1 MNKLL
6 RTSAAALIALAAV
19 LFPNSASAQNTQ
31 VISNTSL
38 GADAHDLWAEGS
50 MVYVARGAAGVDI
63 IDATNQAAPVVVGNI
78 RPYPTLNN
86 IHIADVQVVD
96 GIAYIANEVPN
107 NSSTPFTGVFIYDVH
122 NPAAPV
128 ELGNI
133 TWGAGGGY
141 HFGGNVHNL
150 HVDKRGATV
159 YLYVAS
165 ITTSTVHVFDV
176 TNPAAAVWLSEILPP
191 LNSFG
196 TVWGQAHEV
205 AVRGNLCATTWI
217 SGGFAIH
224 DVSDPAAPV
233 LLSHTPY
240 ASAFT
245 YDAAFTDDG
254 YLLTTDGR
262 SYIGMQIWNI
272 ANPSA
277 PLRQS
282 GFTIAGGLMHN
293 VQVKGNYAYLSCFEG
308 GLRIVNI
315 ANRTAP
321 YAAGGYDT
329 RPTSAGGSGIG
340 AWGVFASANNICV
353 SDTVTGLYVIDHIDT
368 IVVTRADWYHRT
380 KELVVEATST
390 GAPGAVLT
398 VAGYGAMTYNTGLGR
413 YTLTVGGVNPKPGS
427 VTVTSDLGGS
437 ASRNVRKQ

>member
-1 MNKLL
+1 MKKLL
-6 RTSAAALIALAAV
+6 RTSATTLFALATVFFSQTAR
-19 LFPNSASAQNTQ
+19 AQNTQ
-31 VISNTSL
+31 VISNTNI
-38 GADAHDLWAEGS
+38 GADAHDLWVEGS
-50 MVYVARGAAGVDI
+50 TVYVAHGESGVDI
-63 IDATNQAAPVVVGNI
+63 IDATNQTAPVVVGNI

-86 IHIADVQVVD
+86 IDIGDVQVVD
-96 GIAYIANEVPN
+96 GIAYLANHVPN
-107 NSSTPFTGVFIYDVH
+107 NSSTPFTGVFIYDVQ

-133 TWGAGGGY
+133 TWGVGGGY

-150 HVDKRGATV
+150 HVDKRGATI
-159 YLYVAS
+159 YLYVSS

-191 LNSFG
+191 LTTYG

-205 AVRGNLCATTWI
+205 TVRGNLCATTWL

-224 DVSDPAAPV
+224 DVTDPSAPV

-240 ASAFT
+240 ANAFA
-245 YDAAFTDDG
+245 YDVTFTDDG
-254 YLLTTDGR
+254 HLLTTDGR

-277 PLRQS
+277 PVRQS
-282 GFTIAGGLMHN
+282 GFTITGGLMHN
-293 VQVKGNYAYLSCFEG
+293 VRVRGNYAYLSCFEG

-321 YAAGGYDT
+321 FAAGGYDT

-340 AWGVFASANNICV
+340 AYGVFASANNIYV
-353 SDTVTGLYVIDHIDT
+353 SDSVTGLYVIDHIDT
-368 IVVTRADWYHRT
+368 INMTRADWYKSNRN
-380 KELVVEATST
+380 LVIEATSS
-390 GAPGAVLT
+390 GAPAAVLT
-398 VAGYGAMTYNTGLGR
+398 VAGYGTMTYNSGLGR
-413 YTLTVGGVNPKPGS
+413 YTLTVPGVNTKPAS
-427 VTVTSDLGGS
+427 VTVASDLGATATRS
-437 ASRNVRKQ
+437 VTKR

>member
-1 MNKLL
+1 MGL
-6 RTSAAALIALAAV
+6 RPDSFALATV
-19 LFPNSASAQNTQ
+19 LFSPGARAQNTQ
-31 VISNTSL
+31 VTSNTNI
-38 GADAHDLWAEGS
+38 GTDAHDLWAEGN
-50 MVYVARGAAGVDI
+50 MIYVARGAAGVAI
-63 IDATNQAAPVVVGNI
+63 INATNQTAPVVVGNI

-86 IHIADVQVVD
+86 IHIGDVQVVD

-107 NSSTPFTGVFIYDVH
+107 NSSTPFTGVFIYDVQ

-128 ELGNI
+128 ELGTI

-176 TNPAAAVWLSEILPP
+176 TNPEAAVWLSEILPP
-191 LNSFG
+191 LNSGF
-196 TVWGQAHEV
+196 VWGQAHEI

-224 DVSDPAAPV
+224 DVTDPAAPV

-245 YDAAFTDDG
+245 YDATFTDDG

-277 PLRQS
+277 PLRLS
-282 GFTIAGGLMHN
+282 GFTITGGLMHN
-293 VQVKGNYAYLSCFEG
+293 VRVKGNYAYLSCFEG

-315 ANRTAP
+315 ANRTVP
-321 YAAGGYDT
+321 LAAGGYDT
-329 RPTSAGGSGIG
+329 RPTSAGTNAIG
-340 AWGVFASANNICV
+340 AWGVFAGANNIYV
-353 SDTVTGLYVIDHIDT
+353 SDSVTGLYVIDHIDT
-368 IVVTRADWYHRT
+368 IVVTRADWNNRT
-380 KELVVEATST
+380 RTLVMEATST

-398 VAGYGAMTYNTGLGR
+398 AAGYGAMTYSPGLGR
-413 YTLTVGGVNPKPGS
+413 YTLTVGGVNPKPPS
-427 VTVTSDLGGS
+427 VTVTSDLGAT
-437 ASRNVRKQ
+437 ASRSVRKE